1 MPTFLVINE
10 NGVADTMRGANPSAL
25 AAMVL
30 RHASGA
36 TPSGASQAAGVDK
49 VKAEGNAAFAA
60 GKYAEAIE
68 CYSRAIELAPNNA
81 VLYGNRAFAY
91 IKLIKSSETPKEA
104 RQAFRPKAIE
114 DAHKATT
121 LDEGWAKGWIRMA
134 EAMMLAGDEEGQES
148 TAEGKRAEG
157 RMITLKGAQ
166 EALEN
171 AIDLSDGNLR
181 AGEYCRD
188 T

>member
-10 NGVADTMRGANPSAL
+10 SGVADTIRGANPSAL
-25 AAMVL
+25 TAMVL

-36 TPSGASQAAGVDK
+36 TPSGASQPAGADK
-49 VKAEGNAAFAA
+49 VKGEGNAAFAA
-60 GKYAEAIE
+60 GKYAEAIDY
-68 CYSRAIELAPNNA
+68 YSRAIELAPNNA

-104 RQAFRPKAIE
+104 RQAFRPKAIQ
-114 DAHKATT
+114 DAQKATT

-134 EAMMLAGDEEGQES
+134 EAMVLAGDDEGQES
-148 TAEGKRAEG
+148 AEGKRAEG
-157 RMITLKGAQ
+157 RIITLKGAE